1 MIGGSQIVKRLKQ
14 KSVYGLLKTMIAFSR
29 TLWKEKTFWSYG
41 YITCSMGEGA
51 SYGTIQ
57 EYIKSKISKW

>member
-1 MIGGSQIVKRLKQ
+1 M
-14 KSVYGLLKTMIAFSR
+14 MAFSR
-29 TLWKEKTFWSYG
+29 TLWKKKTFWSDG
-41 YITCSMGEGA
+41 YITCSMGEGV